1 MRILTTYEYSEVSY
15 DSIFE
20 DTKTLESFEKIKD
33 LENLFSN
40 KYKGMVNFK
49 LSGISFKNFVGIIK
63 IENLLIEVLPKI
75 YSTASNNDASLEKN
89 DIYKSLNYMIN
100 KSSKLSIR
108 NIDITDY
115 GSSENSI
122 FLDFFINMFLQEL
135 YTNLFKGTYKTYVSR
150 EENLRYIKGRL
161 LVAENIRKNFIPNKI
176 YCEFDEFTE
185 DNLVNQVL
193 KHTTKLMSK
202 ITNWRQ
208 NQILADNII
217 HALSDVSD
225 VYLTSET
232 FSYIRE
238 DRLLGNYS
246 KLLGIAKMFID
257 GQSFDINSDDQLNN
271 FIFNID
277 MNMVYQEYI
286 FEILNEYSSEI
297 FGCNLTIQSQYSKRH
312 LIYDS
317 NDKGSFLLKPDIAVL
332 DGNIVKILI
341 DTKYKKL
348 NISSYR
354 NGVSDKDLYQMFGYY
369 YKYNHPLIFLLYPKY
384 DKDISD
390 QYKFE
395 KYKESAVFI
404 NTISLADRLYTPQ
417 GEYALVKSLKDI
429 FTSQL
434 INESTV
440 Y

>member
-1 MRILTTYEYSEVSY
+1 MRILTTYEYSEISY
-15 DSIFE
+15 TSIFE
-20 DTKTLESFEKIKD
+20 DARSLESIEKIKG
-33 LENLFSN
+33 LENLFID

-49 LSGISFKNFVGIIK
+49 LSSISFKNFVGIIK
-63 IENLLIEVLPKI
+63 VDDLLIEVLPKI
-75 YSTASNNDASLEKN
+75 YSAGSDNEATIEKN
-89 DIYKSLNYMIN
+89 DIYKNLNYMIN

-108 NIDITDY
+108 NIDIANY
-115 GSSENSI
+115 GNSEDSI

-176 YCEFDEFTE
+176 YCKFDEFTE

-193 KHTTKLMSK
+193 KYTTKLMSK

-217 HALSDVSD
+217 HAFNDVSD
-225 VYLTSET
+225 MHITSET

-238 DRLLGNYS
+238 DRLLGEYS

-257 GQSFDINSDDQLNN
+257 GQSFDINSDNQLNN

-277 MNMVYQEYI
+277 MNIVYQEYI
-286 FEILNEYSSEI
+286 FELLNEYKSEI
-297 FGCNLTIQSQYSKRH
+297 FGNNLTIRSQYSKEH
-312 LIYDS
+312 LIYDNS
-317 NDKGSFLLKPDIAVL
+317 NKGRFLLKPDIVIL
-332 DGNIVKILI
+332 DNNNVKIII

-348 NISSYR
+348 NASGHR

-369 YKYNHPLIFLLYPKY
+369 HKYNQPLIFLLYPKY
-384 DKDISD
+384 QNDISN
-390 QYKFE
+390 QYRFE
-395 KYKESAVFI
+395 KHKEPVVFI
-404 NTISLADRLYTPQ
+404 NTISLENKLYTPQ
-417 GEYALVKSLKDI
+417 GEHELVESLKRLFENKVTD
-429 FTSQL
+429 SL
-434 INESTV
+434 AW
-440 Y
+440 